1 MSRLSELRAEF
12 DAMNAAAMDFVMNG
26 GDRAAY
32 ERAWLHLAGELIK
45 EAPALLAVAEAAR
58 GLVLGDPIGQT
69 LPAALAPLLK
79 EVPDAS

>member
-1 MSRLSELRAEF
+1 MPVLAQMGELVIVSRLTELRVKCHQAF
-12 DAMNAAAMDFVMNG
+12 SVPGVYVDNVVIDKRDF
-26 GDRAAY
+26 A
-32 ERAWLHLAGELIK
+32 
-45 EAPALLAVAEAAR
+45 ALLAVAEAAR